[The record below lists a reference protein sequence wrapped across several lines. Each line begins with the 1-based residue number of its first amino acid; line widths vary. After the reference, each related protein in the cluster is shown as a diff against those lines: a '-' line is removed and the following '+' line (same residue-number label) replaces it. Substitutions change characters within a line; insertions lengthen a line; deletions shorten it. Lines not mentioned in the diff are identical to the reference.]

1 MGIWQGK
8 GRHPDGPSV
17 GASGGAE
24 KGGIGGPK
32 RQGHEG
38 AGGQGRQGSPRHP
51 WWGAGVHGR
60 AGGRGW
66 GAVGAYIGYMRPT
79 GRATASSRHRVVSR
93 AKCDLRLANACGRAA
108 HVPGHPPPCVGA
120 PVAQVA
126 RIFRAKMAA
135 FASLS
140 GKAPDPPPPSVRCCV
155 YRAVRCHS
163 STERRSIDP
172 LAPTEH
178 HRPVLGRFSAYYTAC
193 GKCQFLGRKSAY
205 PENR

>member
-1 MGIWQGK
+1 M
-8 GRHPDGPSV
+8 
-17 GASGGAE
+17 
-24 KGGIGGPK
+24 
-32 RQGHEG
+32 
-38 AGGQGRQGSPRHP
+38 
-51 WWGAGVHGR
+51 HGR

-178 HRPVLGRFSAYYTAC
+178 HRPLLGRKSTYLTPF
-193 GKCQFLGRKSAY
+193 GKCRFLGRKSTYHGYSFKTGRVKQLASA
-205 PENR
+205 